1 MPFLFQQL
9 AKEDMQI
16 LEHFMNK
23 DAAPQRK
30 LADLFR
36 DKITEKQTEIQ
47 SQVDAS
53 SEWWTFYGKL
63 DRPREEQQKTSKHA
77 AHIKEDRVK
86 YQETVTN

>member
-1 MPFLFQQL
+1 MLQKL

-47 SQVDAS
+47 SHVDAS
-53 SEWWTFYGKL
+53 SE
-63 DRPREEQQKTSKHA
+63 
-77 AHIKEDRVK
+77 
-86 YQETVTN
+86 